1 MLIQKVIEGLKNNDT
16 ACLKKDALKYTE
28 RVGKPCKYIF
38 NQLSV
43 PSQCFLDCDYIAIR
57 TALAVCLIR
66 KVILLRRVMIWPLE
80 DANRKKVIPNKRHP

>member
-1 MLIQKVIEGLKNNDT
+1 MLIQKVTEGLKNNDT

-43 PSQCFLDCDYIAIR
+43 PSQCFSDCDYI
-57 TALAVCLIR
+57 
-66 KVILLRRVMIWPLE
+66 VI
-80 DANRKKVIPNKRHP
+80 